1 MILNSYRAT
10 RRECGDLENLIV
22 ALKDS
27 NEHVKNIALNKL
39 DVIGEHIKFLQ
50 NQAKEIL
57 EEAAKNSQ
65 LHKIPCNFVKVP
77 GTIYHLYQ
85 RPQNGEKIWSMLSP
99 EEFGSSCK
107 NTYLGSYRMEPD
119 KSFTSVD
126 CLDEYADKREFAES
140 LIQSRSKN
148 LPALEFMTKKKER
161 KESEVES

>member
-39 DVIGEHIKFLQ
+39 DVIGEQIKFLQ

-57 EEAAKNSQ
+57 EEAARNSE
-65 LHKIPCNFVKVP
+65 LHKVPCNFVKVP

-99 EEFGSSCK
+99 EEFGPSCK
-107 NTYLGSYRMEPD
+107 NTYLGSYRMESD
-119 KSFTSVD
+119 KSFTSVES
-126 CLDEYADKREFAES
+126 LDEYAHKRGFAES
-140 LIQSRSKN
+140 LIRSKN

-161 KESEVES
+161 KDSEIES

>member
-39 DVIGEHIKFLQ
+39 DVIGEQIKFLQ

-57 EEAAKNSQ
+57 EEAARNSE

-85 RPQNGEKIWSMLSP
+85 RPQNGEKIWSMISP
-99 EEFGSSCK
+99 QEFGTSCK
-107 NTYLGSYRMEPD
+107 NRYLGSYRMEQD

-126 CLDEYADKREFAES
+126 SLDEFAEKREFAES
-140 LIQSRSKN
+140 LIQSRSKI

-161 KESEVES
+161 KDSEIES